1 MMGFNLTPWR
11 SERDRRRK
19 RQFYLSLLSLGFV
32 VLAVEAVIWW
42 LLVLAHTQDRAR
54 LVNLEEELSVVEQ
67 DMLQTQKVNER
78 DASVLA
84 TIRPEH
90 QAMLKYW
97 DLTQSPVPL
106 LMDLL
111 QHRPNGLWIRTI
123 GIKREGLHEAGN
135 AELVEATMWMRAWAT
150 TPDEVSRFQSSWN
163 QTTHAPVVIKS
174 LKLDKNGLYDVLI
187 EIKS

>member
-19 RQFYLSLLSLGFV
+19 RHFYLSLLSLGFL

-42 LLVLAHTQDRAR
+42 LLVQAHTQDRAR
-54 LVNLEEELSVVEQ
+54 LVDLAEELSVVEQ
-67 DMLQTQKVNER
+67 AMLQTHKVNER
-78 DASVLA
+78 DASALA

-111 QHRPNGLWIRTI
+111 QRRPNGLWIRTI
-123 GIKREGLHEAGN
+123 GIKREGLYQAGN
-135 AELVEATMWMRAWAT
+135 PEVAEATMWMRAWAT
-150 TPDEVSRFQSSWN
+150 TPEEVSRFQSSWN
-163 QTTHAPVVIKS
+163 QTTHAPVAIKS
-174 LKLDKNGLYDVLI
+174 LKLDNNGLYDVLI